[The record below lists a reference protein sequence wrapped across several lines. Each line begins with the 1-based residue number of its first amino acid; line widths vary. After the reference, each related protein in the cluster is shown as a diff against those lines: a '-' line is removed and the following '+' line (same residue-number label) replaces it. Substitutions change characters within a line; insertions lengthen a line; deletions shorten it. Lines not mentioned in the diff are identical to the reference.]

1 MNEDATQQDT
11 VTGKALAL
19 TAISTGTAITAGLGV
34 LYAKKGINFA
44 KEKANEL
51 GEKIGVFMGEHGMGA
66 NSDAF
71 EEIKPRRKGHSAGA
85 NRNHVIKRVPTS
97 RELEEFENNVARIR
111 EEGAKQR
118 NKDAERF
125 NQLEAR
131 DKEIKKHQKDS
142 WKDLTVNSQFNYD
155 QQEEEALNKAYG
167 KLEANRKRQATRKKN
182 KAQKEAQQRQV
193 NVVERTKPDVPKP
206 QIYSSTTPAGS
217 DLAKYTKQFNRDKHS
232 ARLPEQVLQNK
243 PKVAKT
249 FTNTATGRRQ
259 AIVNSVKGQK
269 VVNLPKVLRR
279 IRA

>member
-44 KEKANEL
+44 KEKENEL

-85 NRNHVIKRVPTS
+85 NRNHVIKRVPTPKEQ

-125 NQLEAR
+125 QQLEAR

-142 WKDLTVNSQFNYD
+142 WKDHTLDSQFNYD

-182 KAQKEAQQRQV
+182 KALKEAQQRQV

-206 QIYSSTTPAGS
+206 QIYSSTAPAGN
-217 DLAKYTKQFNRDKHS
+217 DLAKYIKEFNR
-232 ARLPEQVLQNK
+232 EQVLQNK

>member
-19 TAISTGTAITAGLGV
+19 TAISTGTAITAGLSV
-34 LYAKKGINFA
+34 HYAKKGINFG
-44 KEKANEL
+44 KEKGNEL

-85 NRNHVIKRVPTS
+85 NRNHVIKRVPTPKEQ

-142 WKDLTVNSQFNYD
+142 WKDHTLDSQFNYD

-182 KAQKEAQQRQV
+182 KALKEAQQRQV

-206 QIYSSTTPAGS
+206 QIYSSTAPAGN
-217 DLAKYTKQFNRDKHS
+217 DLAKYIKEFNR
-232 ARLPEQVLQNK
+232 EQVLQNK